1 MNFDD
6 HAMQTRG
13 KAVLNKKRAWVG
25 LDGFIDK
32 LVSVVKRREGQG
44 NQFEAYPT
52 LTELGQRICEASGCN
67 LNLELFPKCEKIGGN
82 GPLLAGV
89 LLAMGVKVRYVGTLG
104 IPIHPLFEAFAKK
117 TQAISLGTPGMTQA
131 LECHDG
137 KLLLGYTYPM
147 DAVNYESLLRQKSAK
162 YWMDDFSKSD
172 LIAFQNWTMLY
183 GMTHLL
189 QTIAE
194 EWLPYLSPNDHRI
207 WFFDLAD
214 PSKRTREDLQK
225 LLQILPRFGG
235 KGEVYLALN
244 RNEAKMVG
252 DIMGIPCCSE
262 IEKDRMD
269 FQRWLFTLKE
279 KLNIDCIVYH
289 CYVGAM
295 AVYRDEATFVS
306 AFRAKQLQCLTGSG
320 DHFNGGF
327 LCGRLM
333 HFDLEQSLLW
343 GHSTAVLYIETGYV
357 PSYENIQKY
366 LSR

>member
-1 MNFDD
+1 
-6 HAMQTRG
+6 MQTRW
-13 KAVLNKKRAWVG
+13 ATVLSKKRAWVG

-67 LNLELFPKCEKIGGN
+67 LNLELFPKCEKMGGN
-82 GPLLAGV
+82 GPLLASV
-89 LLAMGVKVRYVGTLG
+89 LLTMGVNVRYVGTLG
-104 IPIHPLFEAFAKK
+104 NPIHPLFKAFAKK

-137 KLLLGYTYPM
+137 KLLLGYTSPM

-162 YWMDDFSKSD
+162 YWMDEFSKSD

-189 QTIAE
+189 QTIADA
-194 EWLPYLSPNDHRI
+194 WLPHLSTNDHRI

-214 PSKRTREDLQK
+214 PSKRTHEDLQK

-235 KGEVYLALN
+235 KGKVYLALN
-244 RNEAKMVG
+244 RNEARIVG
-252 DIMGIPCCSE
+252 ETIGSPCNSE
-262 IEKDRMD
+262 IEEDRMD

-279 KLNIDCIVYH
+279 QLNIDCVVYH
-289 CYVGAM
+289 CHAGAV
-295 AVYRDEATFVS
+295 AVYRDEVTFVPVLPIK
-306 AFRAKQLQCLTGSG
+306 RLQCLTGSG

-333 HFDLEQSLLW
+333 NFDLEQSLLW
-343 GHSTAVLYIETGYV
+343 GHSTAVFYIETGCV
-357 PSYENIQKY
+357 PSCESIQKY

>member
-1 MNFDD
+1 MI
-6 HAMQTRG
+6 MRCSRWET
-13 KAVLNKKRAWVG
+13 VLNKKRAWVG

-52 LTELGQRICEASGCN
+52 LTELGQCICEASGCN

-82 GPLLAGV
+82 GPLLTGV
-89 LLAMGVKVRYVGTLG
+89 LLAMGVNVHYVGTLG
-104 IPIHPLFEAFAKK
+104 NPIHPLFETFAKK
-117 TQAISLGTPGMTQA
+117 TRAISLGAPGMTQA

-147 DAVNYESLLRQKSAK
+147 DAVNYESLLRQKGAK
-162 YWMDDFSKSD
+162 HWMDEFSKSD

-189 QTIAE
+189 QTISD
-194 EWLPYLSPNDHRI
+194 EWLPHLSPNDYRI

-225 LLQILPRFGG
+225 LLQILPRFGYKG
-235 KGEVYLALN
+235 KVYLALN
-244 RNEAKMVG
+244 RSEAKIVG
-252 DIMGIPCCSE
+252 ETIGIPCRSE
-262 IEKDRMD
+262 IEGDRMD

-279 KLNIDCIVYH
+279 KLNVDCIVYH
-289 CYVGAM
+289 CHVGAV
-295 AVYRDEATFVS
+295 AVNQDETTFVP
-306 AFRAKQLQCLTGSG
+306 AFRAKQLRYLTGSG

-333 HFDLEQSLLW
+333 NFDFEQSLLL
-343 GHSTAVLYIETGYV
+343 GHSIAVLYIETGYM
-357 PSYENIQKY
+357 PSCENIQKY

>member
-1 MNFDD
+1 MNVDNC
-6 HAMQTRG
+6 AIQSRQET
-13 KAVLNKKRAWVG
+13 VLNAKRAWVG

-44 NQFEAYPT
+44 NQFEAYAT

-89 LLAMGVKVRYVGTLG
+89 LLAMGVNVRYVGTLG
-104 IPIHPLFEAFAKK
+104 NPIHPLFETFASK
-117 TQAISLGTPGMTQA
+117 TQAISLGPPGMTQA

-147 DAVNYESLLRQKSAK
+147 DAVNYENLLRQKSEK
-162 YWMDDFSKSD
+162 YWMDEFSKSD

-183 GMTHLL
+183 GMTRLL
-189 QTIAE
+189 QTISD
-194 EWLPYLSPNDHRI
+194 EWLPHLSPNDHRI

-225 LLQILPRFGG
+225 VLQILPRFGCKG
-235 KGEVYLALN
+235 KVYLALN
-244 RNEAKMVG
+244 RSEARIVG
-252 DIMGIPCCSE
+252 QTIGAPCRSE
-262 IEKDRMD
+262 IEEDRMG
-269 FQRWLFTLKE
+269 FQRWLLTVKE
-279 KLNIDCIVYH
+279 KLNIDYIVYH
-289 CYVGAM
+289 CHVGAI
-295 AVYRDEATFVS
+295 AVHRDETTFVP
-306 AFRAKQLQCLTGSG
+306 AFQAKQLQCLTGSG

-333 HFDLEQSLLW
+333 NFDLEQSLLW
-343 GHSTAVLYIETGYV
+343 GHSTAVLYIETGCV
-357 PSYENIQKY
+357 PSYENIHKY